1 MSLAIAESVPGTP
14 AVTDMTRLSSQQIAD
29 NYHRGYDLALQLI
42 RSKQRSLGFSGIDLP
57 EDVAEL
63 AQSVFGC
70 ESLVQLIQTTP
81 FDADIYRSVIQSEI
95 DTLSKSLFPD
105 VGKRHFVSLDKLHD
119 EYDVQLE
126 SLQDEG
132 PWNAESDISESAVLD
147 YLQGK
152 INDDNYQ
159 YLVRLMTTSEETR
172 EFSWNDKIY
181 HLIDQSLDYLEDKIS
196 HMRKL
201 YPDGL
206 PAEIQD
212 IRAADT
218 LSDLDVIECYKNVF
232 LGLRKRFPV
241 NFLNHDTLH
250 RCAVLTCY
258 AVEHIFE
265 EDPLTLLRQRSVDEL
280 ANVGLRGVVRHFN
293 YSMNRLIRN
302 AYPGLLLPWEESHV
316 EDGFW
321 HDGDNRRL
329 AVRWLVEEK
338 LGIPRNDIPKALRE
352 DRIRKSTFL
361 QHGLSYMFAQY
372 YKSVSRAV
380 GDAYPHLMPWELGS
394 VPNSFWQGEEGR
406 RNIVRAVQWMIRRM
420 EIPLSAIPAKIKDRT
435 LSRETFKQHGL
446 STVFERVFKKNM
458 YQAINTAFPGM
469 FEVWEIGK
477 VPADYWE
484 NMLQAYRAALW
495 VSHRERIPPEGI
507 ARAIRTRRLRKE
519 TFIKHGLGGMLKS
532 VFDSDVWKAY
542 LPYILPKR
550 EYVDVLMRD
559 VILLAVLHKQMR
571 KIESTNSIS
580 RALRSMFFRPLL
592 SEVERQQLRLYKRIK
607 KRIRHRMGEMTTLVM
622 EEA

>member
-1 MSLAIAESVPGTP
+1 MSPAIAESVSGPP
-14 AVTDMTRLSSQQIAD
+14 VTDMNRLNSQQIAD

-42 RSKQRSLGFSGIDLP
+42 RSRQRALGFSGLDLP
-57 EDVAEL
+57 DDVAEL

-81 FDADIYRSVIQSEI
+81 FDADAYTAVIQTEI
-95 DTLSKSLFPD
+95 DELARSLFPD

-126 SLQDEG
+126 MLPEEDAWSPEPG
-132 PWNAESDISESAVLD
+132 ISESTVLD
-147 YLQGK
+147 YLRGK
-152 INDDNYQ
+152 ISDDNYR
-159 YLVRLMTTSEETR
+159 YLVRLMTASEETR
-172 EFSWNDKIY
+172 DFSWNDKIY
-181 HLIDQSLDYLEDKIS
+181 HLIDQSLEFLESRIS
-196 HMRKL
+196 NMRKL
-201 YPDGL
+201 YPNGL

-212 IRAADT
+212 IRSSDD
-218 LSDLDVIECYKNVF
+218 LSDDDIVECYKYVF
-232 LGLRKRFPV
+232 LGLRRRFPV
-241 NFLNHDTLH
+241 HFLNHDTLH
-250 RCAVLTCY
+250 RCAVLARY

-265 EDPLTLLRQRSVDEL
+265 VDPLTVLRQRSADEL
-280 ANVGLRGVVRHFN
+280 AAVGLRGVVRHFN
-293 YSMNRLIRN
+293 YSINRLIRN

-321 HDGDNRRL
+321 HDGDNRRM

-338 LGIPRNDIPKALRE
+338 LGIPRNEIPAALRE

-372 YKSVSRAV
+372 YKSVSRAI

-406 RNIVRAVQWMIRRM
+406 QNIVRAIQWMIRRM

-435 LSRETFKQHGL
+435 LSRETFKHHGL
-446 STVFERVFKKNM
+446 STVFERIFKKNM
-458 YQAINTAFPGM
+458 YQAINTAFPGV
-469 FEVWEIGK
+469 FEIWEIGK
-477 VPADYWE
+477 VPPDYWE
-484 NMLQAYRAALW
+484 NMIQAYKAALW

-507 ARAIRTRRLRKE
+507 AKAIRTRRLRKE
-519 TFIKHGLGGMLKS
+519 TFIKYGLGGMLKS
-532 VFDSDVWKAY
+532 VFDNDVWKAY

-571 KIESTNSIS
+571 KIESTNSIV

-592 SEVERQQLRLYKRIK
+592 SEIERQQLRLYKRIK

-622 EEA
+622 EEI